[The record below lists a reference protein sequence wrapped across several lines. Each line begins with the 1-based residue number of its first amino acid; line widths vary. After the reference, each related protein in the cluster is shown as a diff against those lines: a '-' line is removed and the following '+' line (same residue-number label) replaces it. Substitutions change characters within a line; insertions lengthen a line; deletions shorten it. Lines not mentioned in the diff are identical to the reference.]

1 MSQSNDFPHDP
12 FEEHVADL
20 LSRTAR
26 VARPT
31 PALSQRVRQRL
42 ANVDGSLSRPRSAAR
57 FWPMVTQFGS
67 IAVATLVVG
76 AVVAVLLTQGAK
88 APRHTIGAGT
98 ASATATVTAPAPACS
113 DSTPVGEHYP
123 YTLPADHSV
132 VINSSATASGVTITI
147 DRAYADATQT
157 VILFHANGATSQGF
171 FSGENMA
178 LTDSSGKVY
187 RAISS
192 GSANQLG
199 YPNAQIALFPPLPQ
213 SELGVRQHLTF
224 SFDRLTG
231 GPDQSG
237 VVGTPISTVGPWQV
251 PFTITPV
258 AGKSIPVSLP
268 AQTHDG
274 LTIQVESVDIA
285 PAGGGL
291 DGQNGGARIHV
302 RISGLPAKMQLTDV
316 ANFSTAFWEGQN
328 GGGQSSSPDSLP
340 GALGCPELDLQ
351 YFSGLPILPGF
362 IEVNGEY
369 PFASP
374 NSNDPTTWSRV
385 GPGGSAELDV
395 LFYGP
400 FTDGKMVLTIDGIR
414 ISTPES
420 GAANGTRTDLR
431 VAHGPWVFSIP
442 LQRP

>member
-12 FEEHVADL
+12 FEEHVANL

-26 VARPT
+26 VARPN
-31 PALSQRVRQRL
+31 PALGQHVRQRL
-42 ANVDGSLSRPRSAAR
+42 ANVDGSLSRPRAVAR

-76 AVVAVLLTQGAK
+76 AVVAVLLTQGGK
-88 APRHTIGAGT
+88 APHHTIGAST
-98 ASATATVTAPAPACS
+98 ASATATFGPATAPCS
-113 DSTPVGEHYP
+113 DPTPGGSRYP
-123 YTLPADHSV
+123 YIVPPDHSV
-132 VINSSATASGVTITI
+132 AINRSATASGVTITL

-157 VILFHANGATSQGF
+157 VILFHTVGAATEANYDLPTMFLIDVSGARYHTVSIGDANAQGY
-171 FSGENMA
+171 
-178 LTDSSGKVY
+178 SGK
-187 RAISS
+187 S
-192 GSANQLG
+192 
-199 YPNAQIALFPPLPQ
+199 IARFPPLPQ
-213 SELGVRQHLTF
+213 SELGRPQRLTF
-224 SFDRLTG
+224 SFDRLIG
-231 GPDQSG
+231 GPSQSG
-237 VVGTPISTVGPWQV
+237 VASTPISTVGPWQI

-258 AGKSIPVSLP
+258 AGTTIPVTLP

-274 LTIQVESVDIA
+274 ITIQVESVDIA

-291 DGQNGGARIHV
+291 NSQNGGARIHV
-302 RISGLPAKMQLTDV
+302 RVSGLPEKMVLTDLGE
-316 ANFSTAFWEGQN
+316 FSTAFSEGPD
-328 GGGQSSSPDSLP
+328 GGGESSSPGSLP
-340 GALGCPELDLQ
+340 GAMGCPELDLQ

-362 IEVNGEY
+362 IEVNGSDILSLHPSE
-369 PFASP
+369 
-374 NSNDPTTWSRV
+374 DPATWSRV
-385 GPGGSAELDV
+385 GPSGSAELDV